1 MRYRKSRESILK
13 SITFVAGLL
22 LVSCPQLIPQVC
34 VSKQPSCL
42 NESCREVWLSSWHDD
57 SIVRVNHN
65 QLFLQA
71 LDGRRTL
78 LYRDKVSCSDAAA
91 FLDSSHIFV
100 QSCAGA
106 FVLNSNGV
114 RLYKMPRF
122 EFWDIASNSAG
133 TKFAVFE
140 RGRSAWHQFG
150 DGSYDKLRL
159 LVFRTDTG
167 EKLFERKWGASPDED
182 PISERVGLSD
192 EGTLYLC
199 RKERPPLSFP
209 VPGLDRP

>member
-1 MRYRKSRESILK
+1 LK

-42 NESCREVWLSSWHDD
+42 NESCKEEWLSSWHDD

-78 LYRDKVSCSDAAA
+78 LYRDKVSCSASAA

-114 RLYKMPRF
+114 RLYRMPRF
-122 EFWDIASNSAG
+122 KFWDIASNTVG
-133 TKFAVFE
+133 TRFAVFE
-140 RGRSAWHQFG
+140 RGSSAWHEFG
-150 DGSYDKLRL
+150 QGSYDKLRL

-167 EKLFERKWGASPDED
+167 EQLFERKWGASPDED

-199 RKERPPLSFP
+199 RKEGPPLSFP